1 MKLKV
6 GEVTLDLEHPH
17 VMGVLNITP
26 DSFSDGGRFY
36 DRDVAVRH
44 AESMAADGA
53 AIIDIGGESTRPG
66 ASEVSIQQ
74 ELDRVLP
81 VIEAIASRVEVA
93 ISIDTSKPEV
103 MRTAA
108 NAGVGMINDVYA
120 LRRDGALQAAAAT
133 DCAICLMHM
142 QGEPREMQVEP
153 AYDDVTAKVCDFLAE
168 RVSACVDGGIQA
180 QRILV
185 DPGFGFGKADEHNIE
200 LLAKLEL
207 LQILDRPILVGLS
220 RKRTLGNL
228 TGRDA
233 SQRKAAGVAAAV
245 LAYLGGARIIRS
257 HDVAATLDAL
267 TIAEAVNQWRAN
279 GSNTEID

>member
-1 MKLKV
+1 M
-6 GEVTLDLEHPH
+6 
-17 VMGVLNITP
+17 
-26 DSFSDGGRFY
+26 
-36 DRDVAVRH
+36 
-44 AESMAADGA
+44 
-53 AIIDIGGESTRPG
+53 
-66 ASEVSIQQ
+66 QQ

-81 VIEAIASRVEVA
+81 VIEAIASRIEVA

-108 NAGVGMINDVYA
+108 NSGVGMINDVYA
-120 LRRDGALQAAAAT
+120 LRREGALQAAAAT
-133 DCAICLMHM
+133 NCAICLMHM
-142 QGEPREMQVEP
+142 QGEPHDMQAEP
-153 AYDDVTAKVCDFLAE
+153 AYDDVAANVCNFLAE

-257 HDVAATLDAL
+257 HDVAATVDAL